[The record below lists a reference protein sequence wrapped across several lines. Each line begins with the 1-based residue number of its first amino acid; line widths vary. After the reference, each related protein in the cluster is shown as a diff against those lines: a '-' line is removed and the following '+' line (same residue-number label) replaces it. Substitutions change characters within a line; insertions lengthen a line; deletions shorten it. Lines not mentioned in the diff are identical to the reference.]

1 MLRNKPEPTRRWLD
15 LAPGDPV
22 IVIAGKDKGKQGE
35 VLHHPRPAQDRR
47 QGRQHPEAAHQGG
60 SAPRW
65 RAGRAGWDRRLRG
78 RARLLQRDARLP
90 ILRPADADQAHH
102 PRVGSA
108 RAHLPPLWGAIRA
121 RAQDGGSVAV
131 AKAKQAPKKEQA
143 PKAPGTRSEAP
154 PRLLQSYRKTVTQQL
169 TKEFDYGN
177 AMQVPRVDKI
187 VVNIGIGEAK
197 DNDKALDA
205 AVGDV
210 QTITGQKPQLV
221 KAKKSVAAFKLR
233 AGQTVGIKTTLR
245 GRRMWYFLDKL
256 LNVALPRIRDFR
268 GVSPDAFDGRGNY
281 SLGLREQVIFPEIDY
296 DKIDK
301 LRGLEVSIITTAKTD
316 DESRSLLTRLGM
328 PFRKR

>member
-1 MLRNKPEPTRRWLD
+1 M
-15 LAPGDPV
+15 
-22 IVIAGKDKGKQGE
+22 
-35 VLHHPRPAQDRR
+35 
-47 QGRQHPEAAHQGG
+47 
-60 SAPRW
+60 
-65 RAGRAGWDRRLRG
+65 
-78 RARLLQRDARLP
+78 
-90 ILRPADADQAHH
+90 
-102 PRVGSA
+102 
-108 RAHLPPLWGAIRA
+108 
-121 RAQDGGSVAV
+121 
-131 AKAKQAPKKEQA
+131 AKAKQQPKKEQA

-154 PRLLQSYRKTVTQQL
+154 PRLLQAYRETMTQQL

-268 GVSPDAFDGRGNY
+268 GVTPDGFDGRGNY
-281 SLGLREQVIFPEIDY
+281 TLGLREQVVFPEVDY

-301 LRGLEVSIITTAKTD
+301 LRGLEVSIITTARND
-316 DESRSLLTRLGM
+316 DEARSLLTRLGM

>member
-1 MLRNKPEPTRRWLD
+1 M
-15 LAPGDPV
+15 
-22 IVIAGKDKGKQGE
+22 
-35 VLHHPRPAQDRR
+35 
-47 QGRQHPEAAHQGG
+47 
-60 SAPRW
+60 
-65 RAGRAGWDRRLRG
+65 
-78 RARLLQRDARLP
+78 
-90 ILRPADADQAHH
+90 
-102 PRVGSA
+102 
-108 RAHLPPLWGAIRA
+108 
-121 RAQDGGSVAV
+121 
-131 AKAKQAPKKEQA
+131 AKAKQSPAKKESA
-143 PKAPGTRSEAP
+143 PKAPGTKSEAP
-154 PRLLQSYRKTVTQQL
+154 PRLLLAYRDTIAQQM

-177 AMQVPRVDKI
+177 RMQVPRVDKI

-210 QTITGQKPQLV
+210 VTITGQKPQLI

-268 GVSPDAFDGRGNY
+268 GVNPEGFDGRGNY
-281 SLGLREQVIFPEIDY
+281 SLGMREQVVFPEIDY

-301 LRGLEVSIITTAKTD
+301 LRGLEVSIITTARN
-316 DESRSLLTRLGM
+316 DEEARSLLTRLGM